1 MIKKLQKRLT
11 LLFICS
17 VMGIFTVVF
26 CLFIHE
32 SIQSKK
38 ENEMYFFTRMITYL
52 VFQLE
57 NTDDAAGDLT
67 LTGQTYD
74 FTLLLKNN
82 QNAFIPV
89 NTNHSNT
96 DTNTLITLFEQELN
110 KTSTDLLDNTHSSQS
125 GIFSFSTPDKHSYYG
140 IQATVITKNMDTL
153 ELYAIKESTSS
164 FTFLKEHLSF
174 YLIVWLLVFIAILF
188 LVRFLINK
196 AIKPTEQTLQS
207 QKEFIASA
215 SHELKA
221 PLAVILASA
230 ECIGNDTTLSPE
242 SKQHTEVIDSEC
254 LRMSKLV
261 QDLLLLSSVDAN
273 TWTLNKTNIDVDT
286 LLINTYEKYEPICRQ
301 KGIQFKLGTS
311 DELFPAL
318 NADIDRLNQILSIF
332 IDNAINYSL
341 PKSEISLDATVFKN
355 TLVFSIKDHGT
366 GIADKDKPFIFDR
379 FFCADKSRTQKEH
392 YGLGLSIAKELVEMH
407 KGKIELSDTLG
418 GGCTLQIVL
427 RLEQITVL

>member
-17 VMGIFTVVF
+17 VMSIFTVVF

-125 GIFSFSTPDKHSYYG
+125 GIFSFSAPDRHSYYG

-188 LVRFLINK
+188 LARFLINK
-196 AIKPTEQTLQS
+196 AIK
-207 QKEFIASA
+207 
-215 SHELKA
+215 

-273 TWTLNKTNIDVDT
+273 TWTLNNTNIDVDT
-286 LLINTYEKYEPICRQ
+286 LLINTYEKYEPICRK
-301 KGIQFKLGTS
+301 KGIQFKLNTS
-311 DELFPAL
+311 DELYPTL

-341 PKSEISLDATVFKN
+341 PKSEISLDATIFKN
-355 TLVFSIKDHGT
+355 MLVFSIKDHGT

-418 GGCTLQIVL
+418 GGCTFKVFLPL
-427 RLEQITVL
+427 

>member
-1 MIKKLQKRLT
+1 MIKKLKKRLT

-17 VMGIFTVVF
+17 VMSIFTVVF

-74 FTLLLKNN
+74 FTLLLKSN

-96 DTNTLITLFEQELN
+96 DTNTLITLFERELN

-140 IQATVITKNMDTL
+140 IQATAITKNMDIL
-153 ELYAIKESTSS
+153 DFYAIKESTSS
-164 FTFLKEHLSF
+164 FTFLKEHLPF
-174 YLIVWLLVFIAILF
+174 YLIVLLLVFIAILF
-188 LVRFLINK
+188 LARFLINK
-196 AIKPTEQTLQS
+196 AIKPTKQTLQS

-230 ECIGNDTTLSPE
+230 ECIGNDTTLSLE

-301 KGIQFKLGTS
+301 KGIQFKLNTS
-311 DELFPAL
+311 DELFPVL

-341 PKSEISLDATVFKN
+341 PKSEVSLDATVFKN
-355 TLVFSIKDHGT
+355 MLVFSIKDHGT

-418 GGCTLQIVL
+418 GGCTFKISLPL
-427 RLEQITVL
+427 

>member
-1 MIKKLQKRLT
+1 MIKKLKKRLT

-38 ENEMYFFTRMITYL
+38 ENEMNFFARMITYL

-82 QNAFIPV
+82 ENAFIPV

-140 IQATVITKNMDTL
+140 IQATAITKNMDIL
-153 ELYAIKESTSS
+153 DFYAIKESTSS
-164 FTFLKEHLSF
+164 FTFLKEHLPF

-188 LVRFLINK
+188 LTRFLISK
-196 AIKPTEQTLQS
+196 AIKPTEQTLRS

-230 ECIGNDTTLSPE
+230 ECIGNDTTLSLE
-242 SKQHTEVIDSEC
+242 SKQRTEVIDSEC
-254 LRMSKLV
+254 MRMAKLV

-273 TWTLNKTNIDVDT
+273 TWTWNKANIDVDT

-301 KGIQFKLGTS
+301 KGIQFKLNTS
-311 DELFPAL
+311 DELFPVL

-332 IDNAINYSL
+332 IDNATNYSL

-355 TLVFSIKDHGT
+355 MLVFSIKDHGT

-418 GGCTLQIVL
+418 GGCTFKISLPL
-427 RLEQITVL
+427 

>member
-17 VMGIFTVVF
+17 VMSIFTVVF

-140 IQATVITKNMDTL
+140 IQATAITKNMDIL
-153 ELYAIKESTSS
+153 DFYAIKESTSS
-164 FTFLKEHLSF
+164 FTFLKEHLPF
-174 YLIVWLLVFIAILF
+174 YLIVWLLVFIANLF
-188 LVRFLINK
+188 LTRFLISK
-196 AIKPTEQTLQS
+196 AIKPTEQTLRS

-230 ECIGNDTTLSPE
+230 ECIGNDTTLSLE

-301 KGIQFKLGTS
+301 KGIQFKLNTS
-311 DELFPAL
+311 DELFPVL

-341 PKSEISLDATVFKN
+341 PKSEVSLDATVLKN

-392 YGLGLSIAKELVEMH
+392 YGLGLCIAKELVEMH

-418 GGCTLQIVL
+418 GRCTFKIFLPL
-427 RLEQITVL
+427 

>member
-1 MIKKLQKRLT
+1 MIKKLKKRLT

-17 VMGIFTVVF
+17 VMSIFTVVF

-38 ENEMYFFTRMITYL
+38 ENEMYFFTRIITYL

-82 QNAFIPV
+82 ENAFIPV

-140 IQATVITKNMDTL
+140 IQATAITKNMDIL
-153 ELYAIKESTSS
+153 DFYAIKESTSS
-164 FTFLKEHLSF
+164 FTFLKEHLPF

-188 LVRFLINK
+188 LTRFLISK
-196 AIKPTEQTLQS
+196 AIKPTEQTLRS

-230 ECIGNDTTLSPE
+230 ECIGNDTTLSLK

-254 LRMSKLV
+254 MHMSKLV

-301 KGIQFKLGTS
+301 KGIQFKLNTS
-311 DELFPAL
+311 DELFPVL

-341 PKSEISLDATVFKN
+341 PKSEVSLDATVLKN

-418 GGCTLQIVL
+418 GGCTFKISLPL
-427 RLEQITVL
+427 

>member
-1 MIKKLQKRLT
+1 MIKKLKKRLT

-17 VMGIFTVVF
+17 VMSIFTVVF

-82 QNAFIPV
+82 ENAFIPV

-140 IQATVITKNMDTL
+140 IQATAITKNMDIL
-153 ELYAIKESTSS
+153 DFYAIKESTSS
-164 FTFLKEHLSF
+164 FTFLKEHLPF

-188 LVRFLINK
+188 LTRFLISK
-196 AIKPTEQTLQS
+196 AIKPTEQTLRS

-230 ECIGNDTTLSPE
+230 ECIGNDTTLSLK

-254 LRMSKLV
+254 MRMSKLV

-301 KGIQFKLGTS
+301 KGIQFKLNTS
-311 DELFPAL
+311 DELFPVL
-318 NADIDRLNQILSIF
+318 NVDIDRLNQILSIF

-355 TLVFSIKDHGT
+355 MLVFSIKDHGT

-418 GGCTLQIVL
+418 GGCTFKISLPL
-427 RLEQITVL
+427 

>member
-1 MIKKLQKRLT
+1 MIKKLKKRLT

-17 VMGIFTVVF
+17 VMSIFTVVF

-38 ENEMYFFTRMITYL
+38 ENEMYFFTRIITYL

-82 QNAFIPV
+82 ENAFIPV

-140 IQATVITKNMDTL
+140 IQATAITKNMDIL
-153 ELYAIKESTSS
+153 DFYAIKESTSS
-164 FTFLKEHLSF
+164 FTFFKEHLPF

-188 LVRFLINK
+188 LTRFLISK
-196 AIKPTEQTLQS
+196 AIKPTEQTLRS

-230 ECIGNDTTLSPE
+230 ECIGNDTTLSLK

-254 LRMSKLV
+254 MRMSKLV

-301 KGIQFKLGTS
+301 KGIQFKLNTS
-311 DELFPAL
+311 DELFPVL

-341 PKSEISLDATVFKN
+341 PKSEISLDAPVFKN
-355 TLVFSIKDHGT
+355 MLVFSIKDHGT

-418 GGCTLQIVL
+418 GGCTFKISLPL
-427 RLEQITVL
+427 

>member
-1 MIKKLQKRLT
+1 MDIL
-11 LLFICS
+11 
-17 VMGIFTVVF
+17 
-26 CLFIHE
+26 
-32 SIQSKK
+32 
-38 ENEMYFFTRMITYL
+38 
-52 VFQLE
+52 
-57 NTDDAAGDLT
+57 
-67 LTGQTYD
+67 D
-74 FTLLLKNN
+74 F
-82 QNAFIPV
+82 
-89 NTNHSNT
+89 
-96 DTNTLITLFEQELN
+96 
-110 KTSTDLLDNTHSSQS
+110 
-125 GIFSFSTPDKHSYYG
+125 
-140 IQATVITKNMDTL
+140 
-153 ELYAIKESTSS
+153 YAIKESTSS
-164 FTFLKEHLSF
+164 FTFLKEHLPF

-188 LVRFLINK
+188 LTRFLISK
-196 AIKPTEQTLQS
+196 AIKPTEQTLRS

-230 ECIGNDTTLSPE
+230 ECIDNDTTLSLK

-254 LRMSKLV
+254 MRMSKLV

-301 KGIQFKLGTS
+301 KGIQFKLNTS
-311 DELFPAL
+311 DELFPVL

-341 PKSEISLDATVFKN
+341 PKSEVSLAATVFKN

-392 YGLGLSIAKELVEMH
+392 YGLGLCIAKELVEMH

-418 GGCTLQIVL
+418 GGCTFKISLPF
-427 RLEQITVL
+427 

>member
-17 VMGIFTVVF
+17 VMSIFTVVF

-38 ENEMYFFTRMITYL
+38 ENEMYFFTRIITYL

-140 IQATVITKNMDTL
+140 IQATAITKNMDIL
-153 ELYAIKESTSS
+153 DFYAIKESTSS
-164 FTFLKEHLSF
+164 FTFLKEHLPF

-188 LVRFLINK
+188 LTRFLISK
-196 AIKPTEQTLQS
+196 AIKPTEQTLRS

-230 ECIGNDTTLSPE
+230 ECIGNDTTLSLE

-301 KGIQFKLGTS
+301 KGIQFKLNTS
-311 DELFPAL
+311 DELFPVL

-341 PKSEISLDATVFKN
+341 PKSEVSLDATVLKN

-392 YGLGLSIAKELVEMH
+392 YGLGLCIAKELVEMH

-418 GGCTLQIVL
+418 GGCTFKISLPL
-427 RLEQITVL
+427 

>member
-17 VMGIFTVVF
+17 VMSIFTVVF

-38 ENEMYFFTRMITYL
+38 ENEMYFFTRIITYL

-82 QNAFIPV
+82 ENAFIPV

-140 IQATVITKNMDTL
+140 IQATAITKNMDIL
-153 ELYAIKESTSS
+153 DFYAIKESTSS
-164 FTFLKEHLSF
+164 FTFLKEHLPF

-188 LVRFLINK
+188 LTRFLISK
-196 AIKPTEQTLQS
+196 AIKPTEQTLRS

-230 ECIGNDTTLSPE
+230 ECIDNDTTLSLK

-254 LRMSKLV
+254 MRMSKLV

-301 KGIQFKLGTS
+301 KGIQFKLNTS
-311 DELFPAL
+311 DELFPVL

-341 PKSEISLDATVFKN
+341 PKSEVSLDATVLKN

-392 YGLGLSIAKELVEMH
+392 YGLGLCIAKELVEMH

-418 GGCTLQIVL
+418 GGCTFKISLPL
-427 RLEQITVL
+427 

>member
-1 MIKKLQKRLT
+1 MIKKLKKRLT

-17 VMGIFTVVF
+17 VMSIFTVVF

-38 ENEMYFFTRMITYL
+38 ENEMYFFTRIITYL

-82 QNAFIPV
+82 ENAFIPV

-140 IQATVITKNMDTL
+140 IQATAITKNMDIL
-153 ELYAIKESTSS
+153 DFYAIKESTSS
-164 FTFLKEHLSF
+164 FTFLKEHLPF

-188 LVRFLINK
+188 LTRFLISK
-196 AIKPTEQTLQS
+196 AIKPTEQTLRS

-230 ECIGNDTTLSPE
+230 ECIGNDTTLSLK

-254 LRMSKLV
+254 MRMSKLV

-301 KGIQFKLGTS
+301 KGIQFKLNTS
-311 DELFPAL
+311 DELFPVL
-318 NADIDRLNQILSIF
+318 NADIDRLNQNLSIF

-341 PKSEISLDATVFKN
+341 PKSEVSLDATVLKN

-392 YGLGLSIAKELVEMH
+392 YGLGLCIAKELVEMH

-418 GGCTLQIVL
+418 GGCTFKISLPL
-427 RLEQITVL
+427 

>member
-1 MIKKLQKRLT
+1 MIKKLKKRLT

-17 VMGIFTVVF
+17 VMSIFTVVF

-38 ENEMYFFTRMITYL
+38 ENEMYFFTRIITYL

-82 QNAFIPV
+82 ENAFIPV

-140 IQATVITKNMDTL
+140 IQATAITKNMDIL
-153 ELYAIKESTSS
+153 DFYAIKESTSS
-164 FTFLKEHLSF
+164 FTFLKEHLPF

-188 LVRFLINK
+188 LTRFLISK
-196 AIKPTEQTLQS
+196 AIKPTEQTLRS

-230 ECIGNDTTLSPE
+230 ECIGNDTTLSLK

-254 LRMSKLV
+254 MRMSKLV

-301 KGIQFKLGTS
+301 KGIQFKLNTS
-311 DELFPAL
+311 DELFPVL

-355 TLVFSIKDHGT
+355 MLVFSIKDHGT

-418 GGCTLQIVL
+418 GGCTFKISLPL
-427 RLEQITVL
+427 

>member
-1 MIKKLQKRLT
+1 MIKKLKKRLT

-17 VMGIFTVVF
+17 VMSIFTVVF

-38 ENEMYFFTRMITYL
+38 ENEMYFFTRIITYL

-67 LTGQTYD
+67 LTGQTYG

-82 QNAFIPV
+82 ENAFIPV

-140 IQATVITKNMDTL
+140 IQATAITKNMDIL
-153 ELYAIKESTSS
+153 DFYAIKESTSS
-164 FTFLKEHLSF
+164 FTFLKEHLPF

-188 LVRFLINK
+188 LTRFLISK
-196 AIKPTEQTLQS
+196 AIKPTEQTLRS

-230 ECIGNDTTLSPE
+230 ECIGNDTTLSLK

-254 LRMSKLV
+254 MRMSKLV

-301 KGIQFKLGTS
+301 KGIQFKLNTS
-311 DELFPAL
+311 DELFPVL

-355 TLVFSIKDHGT
+355 MLVFSIKDHGT

-418 GGCTLQIVL
+418 GGCTFKISLPL
-427 RLEQITVL
+427 

>member
-1 MIKKLQKRLT
+1 
-11 LLFICS
+11 
-17 VMGIFTVVF
+17 
-26 CLFIHE
+26 
-32 SIQSKK
+32 
-38 ENEMYFFTRMITYL
+38 MYFFTRIITYL

-82 QNAFIPV
+82 ENAFIPV

-140 IQATVITKNMDTL
+140 IQATAITKNMDIL
-153 ELYAIKESTSS
+153 DFYAIKESTSS
-164 FTFLKEHLSF
+164 FTFLKEHLPF

-188 LVRFLINK
+188 LTRFLISK
-196 AIKPTEQTLQS
+196 AIKPTEQTLRS

-286 LLINTYEKYEPICRQ
+286 LLINTYEKYEPICWQ
-301 KGIQFKLGTS
+301 KGIQFKLNTS
-311 DELFPAL
+311 DELFPVL
-318 NADIDRLNQILSIF
+318 NTDIDRLNQILSIF

-341 PKSEISLDATVFKN
+341 PKSEVSLDATVLKN

-392 YGLGLSIAKELVEMH
+392 YGLGLCIAKELVEMH

-418 GGCTLQIVL
+418 GGCTFKISLPL
-427 RLEQITVL
+427 

>member
-17 VMGIFTVVF
+17 VMSIFTVVF

-140 IQATVITKNMDTL
+140 IQATAITKNMDIL
-153 ELYAIKESTSS
+153 DFYAIKESTSS
-164 FTFLKEHLSF
+164 FTFLKEHLPF
-174 YLIVWLLVFIAILF
+174 YLIVLLLVFIAILF
-188 LVRFLINK
+188 LTRFLISK
-196 AIKPTEQTLQS
+196 AIKPTEQTLRS

-230 ECIGNDTTLSPE
+230 ECIGNDTTLSLE

-301 KGIQFKLGTS
+301 KGIQFKLNTS
-311 DELFPAL
+311 DELFPVL

-341 PKSEISLDATVFKN
+341 PKSEVSLDATVLKN

-392 YGLGLSIAKELVEMH
+392 YGLGLCIAKELVEMH

-418 GGCTLQIVL
+418 GECTFKIFLPL
-427 RLEQITVL
+427 

>member
-17 VMGIFTVVF
+17 VMSIFTVVF

-82 QNAFIPV
+82 ENAFIPV

-140 IQATVITKNMDTL
+140 IQATAITKNMDIL
-153 ELYAIKESTSS
+153 DFYAIKESTSS
-164 FTFLKEHLSF
+164 FTFLKEHLPF
-174 YLIVWLLVFIAILF
+174 YLIVWLLVFIANLF
-188 LVRFLINK
+188 LTRFLISK
-196 AIKPTEQTLQS
+196 AIKPTEQTLRS

-230 ECIGNDTTLSPE
+230 ECIGNDTTLSLE

-301 KGIQFKLGTS
+301 KGIQFKLNTS
-311 DELFPAL
+311 DELFPVL

-341 PKSEISLDATVFKN
+341 PKSEVSLDATVLKN

-392 YGLGLSIAKELVEMH
+392 YGLGLCIAKELVEMH

-418 GGCTLQIVL
+418 GGCTFKISLPL
-427 RLEQITVL
+427 

>member
-140 IQATVITKNMDTL
+140 IQATVITKNMDIL
-153 ELYAIKESTSS
+153 DFYAIKESTSS
-164 FTFLKEHLSF
+164 FTFLKEHLPF

-188 LVRFLINK
+188 LTRFLISK
-196 AIKPTEQTLQS
+196 AIKPTEQTLRS

-286 LLINTYEKYEPICRQ
+286 LLINTYEKYKPICRQ

-355 TLVFSIKDHGT
+355 MLVFSIKDHGT

-418 GGCTLQIVL
+418 GGCTFKISLPL
-427 RLEQITVL
+427 

>member
-1 MIKKLQKRLT
+1 MIKKLKKRLT

-17 VMGIFTVVF
+17 VMSIFTVVF

-38 ENEMYFFTRMITYL
+38 ENEMYFFTRIITYL

-57 NTDDAAGDLT
+57 YTDDAAGDLT
-67 LTGQTYD
+67 LTGQTYG

-82 QNAFIPV
+82 ENAFIPV

-140 IQATVITKNMDTL
+140 IQATAITKNMDIL
-153 ELYAIKESTSS
+153 DFYAIKESTSS
-164 FTFLKEHLSF
+164 FTFLKEHLPF

-188 LVRFLINK
+188 LTRFLISK
-196 AIKPTEQTLQS
+196 AIKPTEQTLRS

-230 ECIGNDTTLSPE
+230 ECIGNDTTLSLK

-254 LRMSKLV
+254 MRMSKLV

-301 KGIQFKLGTS
+301 KGIQFKLNTS
-311 DELFPAL
+311 DELFPVL

-355 TLVFSIKDHGT
+355 MLVFSIKDHGT

-418 GGCTLQIVL
+418 GGCTFKISLPL
-427 RLEQITVL
+427 

>member
-1 MIKKLQKRLT
+1 MIKKLKKRLT

-17 VMGIFTVVF
+17 VMSIFTVVF

-38 ENEMYFFTRMITYL
+38 ENEMYFFTRIITYL

-140 IQATVITKNMDTL
+140 IQATAITKNMDIL
-153 ELYAIKESTSS
+153 DFYAIKESTSS
-164 FTFLKEHLSF
+164 FTFLKEHLPF

-188 LVRFLINK
+188 LTRFLISK
-196 AIKPTEQTLQS
+196 AIKPTEQTLRS

-230 ECIGNDTTLSPE
+230 ECIDNDTTLSLK

-254 LRMSKLV
+254 MRMSKLV

-301 KGIQFKLGTS
+301 KGIQFKLNTS
-311 DELFPAL
+311 DELFPVL

-341 PKSEISLDATVFKN
+341 PKSEVSLDATVLKN

-392 YGLGLSIAKELVEMH
+392 YGLGLCIAKELVEMH

-418 GGCTLQIVL
+418 GGCTFKISLPL
-427 RLEQITVL
+427 

>member
-17 VMGIFTVVF
+17 VMSIFTVVF

-140 IQATVITKNMDTL
+140 IQATAITKNMDIL
-153 ELYAIKESTSS
+153 DFYAIKESTSS
-164 FTFLKEHLSF
+164 FTFLKEHLPF
-174 YLIVWLLVFIAILF
+174 YLIVLLLVFIAILF
-188 LVRFLINK
+188 LARFLINK
-196 AIKPTEQTLQS
+196 AIKPTKQTLQS

-230 ECIGNDTTLSPE
+230 ECIGNDTTLSLE

-301 KGIQFKLGTS
+301 KGIQFKLNTS
-311 DELFPAL
+311 DELFPVL

-341 PKSEISLDATVFKN
+341 PKSEVSLDATVFKN
-355 TLVFSIKDHGT
+355 MLVFSIKDHGT

-418 GGCTLQIVL
+418 GGCTFKISLPL
-427 RLEQITVL
+427 

>member
-1 MIKKLQKRLT
+1 MIKKLKKRLT

-17 VMGIFTVVF
+17 VMSIFTVVF

-38 ENEMYFFTRMITYL
+38 ENEMYFFTRIITYL

-82 QNAFIPV
+82 ENAFIPV

-140 IQATVITKNMDTL
+140 IQATAITKNMDIL
-153 ELYAIKESTSS
+153 DFYAIKESTSS
-164 FTFLKEHLSF
+164 FTFLKEHLPF
-174 YLIVWLLVFIAILF
+174 YLIVWLLVFIANLF
-188 LVRFLINK
+188 LTRFLISK
-196 AIKPTEQTLQS
+196 AIKPTEQTLRS

-230 ECIGNDTTLSPE
+230 ECIGNDTTLSLE

-273 TWTLNKTNIDVDT
+273 TWTLNKNNIDVDT

-301 KGIQFKLGTS
+301 KGIQFKLNTS
-311 DELFPAL
+311 DELFPVL

-341 PKSEISLDATVFKN
+341 PKSEVSLDATVLKN

-392 YGLGLSIAKELVEMH
+392 YGLGLCIAKELVEMH

-418 GGCTLQIVL
+418 RPFQVL
-427 RLEQITVL
+427 CKR

>member
-38 ENEMYFFTRMITYL
+38 ENEMYFFTRIITYL

-140 IQATVITKNMDTL
+140 IQATVITKNMDIL
-153 ELYAIKESTSS
+153 DFYAIKESTSS
-164 FTFLKEHLSF
+164 FTFLKEHLPF

-188 LVRFLINK
+188 LTRFLISK
-196 AIKPTEQTLQS
+196 AIKPTEQTLRS

-286 LLINTYEKYEPICRQ
+286 LLINTYEKYKPICRQ

-318 NADIDRLNQILSIF
+318 NADIDRLNQIFSIF
-332 IDNAINYSL
+332 IDYAINYSM
-341 PKSEISLDATVFKN
+341 P
-355 TLVFSIKDHGT
+355 FS
-366 GIADKDKPFIFDR
+366 
-379 FFCADKSRTQKEH
+379 
-392 YGLGLSIAKELVEMH
+392 
-407 KGKIELSDTLG
+407 
-418 GGCTLQIVL
+418 
-427 RLEQITVL
+427 

>member
-17 VMGIFTVVF
+17 VMSIFTVVF

-82 QNAFIPV
+82 ENAFIPV

-140 IQATVITKNMDTL
+140 IQATAITKNMDIL
-153 ELYAIKESTSS
+153 DFYAIKESTSS
-164 FTFLKEHLSF
+164 FTFLKEHLPF
-174 YLIVWLLVFIAILF
+174 YLIVLLLVFIAILF
-188 LVRFLINK
+188 LARFLINK
-196 AIKPTEQTLQS
+196 AIKPTKQTLQS

-230 ECIGNDTTLSPE
+230 ECIGNDTTLSLE

-301 KGIQFKLGTS
+301 KGIQFKLNTS
-311 DELFPAL
+311 DELFPVL

-355 TLVFSIKDHGT
+355 MLVFSIKDHGT

-418 GGCTLQIVL
+418 GGCTFKISLPL
-427 RLEQITVL
+427 

>member
-1 MIKKLQKRLT
+1 MIKKLKKRLT

-17 VMGIFTVVF
+17 VMSIFTVVF

-38 ENEMYFFTRMITYL
+38 ENEMYFFTRIITYL

-82 QNAFIPV
+82 ENAFIPV

-140 IQATVITKNMDTL
+140 IQATAITKNMDIL
-153 ELYAIKESTSS
+153 DFYAIKESTSS
-164 FTFLKEHLSF
+164 FTFLKEHLPF

-188 LVRFLINK
+188 LTRFLISK
-196 AIKPTEQTLQS
+196 AIKPTEQTLRS

-230 ECIGNDTTLSPE
+230 ECIGNDTTLSLK

-254 LRMSKLV
+254 MHMSKLV

-301 KGIQFKLGTS
+301 KGIQFKLNTS
-311 DELFPAL
+311 DELFPVL

-355 TLVFSIKDHGT
+355 MLVFSIKDHGT

-418 GGCTLQIVL
+418 GGCTFKISLPL
-427 RLEQITVL
+427 

>member
-17 VMGIFTVVF
+17 VMSIFTVVF

-140 IQATVITKNMDTL
+140 IQATAITKNMDIL
-153 ELYAIKESTSS
+153 DFYAIKESTSS
-164 FTFLKEHLSF
+164 FTFLKEHLPF
-174 YLIVWLLVFIAILF
+174 YLIVWLLVFIANLF
-188 LVRFLINK
+188 LTRFLISK
-196 AIKPTEQTLQS
+196 AIKPTEQTLRS

-230 ECIGNDTTLSPE
+230 ECIGNDTTLSLE

-301 KGIQFKLGTS
+301 KGIQFKLNTS
-311 DELFPAL
+311 DELFPVL

-341 PKSEISLDATVFKN
+341 PKSEVSLDATVFKN
-355 TLVFSIKDHGT
+355 MLVFSIKDHGT

-418 GGCTLQIVL
+418 GGCTFKISLPL
-427 RLEQITVL
+427 